1 MQVCLVSP
9 YAQRRGS
16 YQQTLTKESSRRAA
30 GPTLPPRGSSE
41 DGERCR
47 NPRLPTMCT
56 LLRFRYRDCG
66 HYDGFE
72 YVHSAECKAA
82 GGGCHGGIQTQ
93 EDWHDG
99 LCSRH
104 H

>member
-1 MQVCLVSP
+1 
-9 YAQRRGS
+9 
-16 YQQTLTKESSRRAA
+16 
-30 GPTLPPRGSSE
+30 
-41 DGERCR
+41 
-47 NPRLPTMCT
+47 MCT